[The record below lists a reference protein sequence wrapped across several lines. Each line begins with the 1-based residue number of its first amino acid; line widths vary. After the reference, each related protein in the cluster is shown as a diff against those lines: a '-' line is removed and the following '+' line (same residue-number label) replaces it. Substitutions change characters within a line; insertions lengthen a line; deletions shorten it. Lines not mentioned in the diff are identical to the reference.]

1 MELSKKNSFE
11 YQLDL
16 GSQMSESNDGNVKRP
31 SISVRMNND
40 QTYVNKIVSDNKVNE
55 KLEMKQSEYADNKGK
70 TNKEQI
76 SFKQSSN
83 VNVVSDKMKKSS
95 KENDAL
101 NDEE

>member
-1 MELSKKNSFE
+1 
-11 YQLDL
+11 
-16 GSQMSESNDGNVKRP
+16 MSESNDGNVKRP

-83 VNVVSDKMKKSS
+83 GNLVTDKS
-95 KENDAL
+95 KNDAS